1 MKLLARIILGLLA
14 VLLVAAVVAVA
25 VSWAPARSAEELSER
40 WAQPP
45 SEFVQV
51 QGMDVHIRDTGPR
64 NDRPPV
70 VLLHGTSASLHTW
83 KGWAGTLDER
93 RRVIRF
99 DLPGFG
105 LTGPYPGEDYS
116 VERYVDFVTAM
127 LDELKLDEVV
137 LAGNSF
143 GGQLAWET
151 AVAAPERVSQLILV
165 DAAGYPLDPEDMPI
179 GFKMAQVP
187 GMKPLMSRLLP
198 RGMIES
204 SVRQVYGDPEKITPE
219 LVDRYYEL
227 TLRKGN
233 REALFERFEAGV
245 ASQAPSK
252 RLAQLDVPTLILW
265 GGRDKLIPLASA
277 RRFAEDITD
286 SKLMIFDELGHV
298 PHEEA
303 PQATVDA
310 VQRFLGAKKTA
321 SVQQ

>member
-45 SEFVQV
+45 SEFVRV

-64 NDRPPV
+64 GQDAAPV

-83 KGWAGTLDER
+83 NGWAEALDDE

-105 LTGPYPGEDYS
+105 LTGPYPGDDYS

-127 LDELKLDEVV
+127 LDELELDQVV

-151 AVAAPERVSQLILV
+151 AVAEPKRIEQLILV
-165 DAAGYPLDPEDMPI
+165 DAAGYPVDPEDMPI

-187 GMKPLMSRLLP
+187 GVKPLMSQLLP
-198 RGMIES
+198 RGMIEA
-204 SVRQVYGDPEKITPE
+204 SVRKVYGDPDQVTPE

-227 TLRKGN
+227 TLREGN
-233 REALFERFEAGV
+233 RAALFERFEAGV
-245 ASQAPSK
+245 TSEQPSR
-252 RLAQLDVPTLILW
+252 RLQQLDVPTLIMW
-265 GGRDKLIPLASA
+265 GGQDELVPLSSA
-277 RRFAEDITD
+277 RRFAEDLPD
-286 SKLMIFDELGHV
+286 SKLVIFDELGHV

-303 PQATVDA
+303 PGPTIDA
-310 VQRFLGAKKTA
+310 VQRFLPEPSG
-321 SVQQ
+321 Q

>member
-14 VLLVAAVVAVA
+14 VLLLAAVVAVA

-45 SEFVQV
+45 SEFVRV

-64 NDRPPV
+64 GQDAPPV

-83 KGWAGTLDER
+83 NGWAKALDDK

-105 LTGPYPGEDYS
+105 LTGPYPGDDYS

-127 LDELKLDEVV
+127 LDELELDQVV

-151 AVAAPERVSQLILV
+151 AVAEPERIAQLILV
-165 DAAGYPLDPEDMPI
+165 DAAGYPVDPEDMPI

-187 GMKPLMSRLLP
+187 GVKPLMSQLLP
-198 RGMIES
+198 RGMIEA
-204 SVRQVYGDPEKITPE
+204 SVRKVYGDPDQVTPE

-227 TLRKGN
+227 TLREGN
-233 REALFERFEAGV
+233 RAALFERFEAGV
-245 ASQAPSK
+245 TSEQPSR
-252 RLAQLDVPTLILW
+252 RLQQLDVPTLIMW
-265 GGRDKLIPLASA
+265 GGQDELVPLSSA
-277 RRFAEDITD
+277 RRFAEDLPD
-286 SKLMIFDELGHV
+286 SKLVIFDELGHV

-303 PQATVDA
+303 PGPTIDA
-310 VQRFLGAKKTA
+310 VQRFLAKP
-321 SVQQ
+321 SDQ

>member
-25 VSWAPARSAEELSER
+25 LSWAPARSAEELSER

-45 SEFVQV
+45 SEFVRV

-64 NDRPPV
+64 DNDEPPV

-83 KGWAGTLDER
+83 NGWAEALDDE

-116 VERYVDFVTAM
+116 VDRYVEFVTAM
-127 LDELKLDEVV
+127 LDELELDRVV

-187 GMKPLMSRLLP
+187 GMKPVMSRLLP

-204 SVRQVYGDPEKITPE
+204 SVRQVYGDPEQVTPE

-227 TLRKGN
+227 TLREGN
-233 REALFERFEAGV
+233 RKALFERFQAGV
-245 ASQAPSK
+245 TSEAPSQ
-252 RLAQLDVPTLILW
+252 RLSQLDTPTLILW
-265 GGRDKLIPLASA
+265 GGRDELIPLASA
-277 RRFAEDITD
+277 RRFAEDIED
-286 SKLMIFDELGHV
+286 SQLVIFDELGHV

-303 PQATVDA
+303 PEATVDA
-310 VQRFLGAKKTA
+310 VQRFMQGD
-321 SVQQ
+321 SEQ

>member
-14 VLLVAAVVAVA
+14 VLLLAAVVAVA

-45 SEFVQV
+45 SEFVRV

-64 NDRPPV
+64 GQDAPPV

-83 KGWAGTLDER
+83 NGWAKALDDK

-105 LTGPYPGEDYS
+105 LTGPYPGDDYS

-127 LDELKLDEVV
+127 LDELELDQVV

-151 AVAAPERVSQLILV
+151 AVAEPERIAQLILV
-165 DAAGYPLDPEDMPI
+165 DAAGYPVDPEDMPI

-187 GMKPLMSRLLP
+187 GVKPLMSQLLP
-198 RGMIES
+198 RGMIEA
-204 SVRQVYGDPEKITPE
+204 SVRKVYGNPDRVTPE

-227 TLRKGN
+227 TLREGN
-233 REALFERFEAGV
+233 RAALFERFEAGV
-245 ASQAPSK
+245 TSEQPSR
-252 RLAQLDVPTLILW
+252 RLQQLDVPTLIMW
-265 GGRDKLIPLASA
+265 GGQDELVPLSSA
-277 RRFAEDITD
+277 RRFAEDLPD
-286 SKLMIFDELGHV
+286 SKLVIFDELGHV

-303 PQATVDA
+303 PGPTIDA
-310 VQRFLGAKKTA
+310 VQRFLAKP
-321 SVQQ
+321 SDQ